1 MLQHVTS
8 TQSSDGGH
16 CRLLINR
23 PKGNVLTAG
32 VMQELLASL
41 KAAAAN
47 PSTKLITIEAAGA
60 HFSFGAAIEEHVPEK
75 IREVLPVFREL
86 ILQVAASE
94 VPVAAVVRGVC
105 FGGALELVAACHFV
119 FAAPDARLALPEIRL
134 GVFPPP
140 ACALLPMRVGQSLA
154 DRMVLTGAEMR
165 ADSLTAC
172 GFVTGCFASE
182 ALEANVQDW
191 YQTTLASSSASSIRH
206 ATRASRAQFCR
217 GLAGQLAQSES
228 AYLGPL
234 METADANEGISA
246 YLAKRPPAWS
256 NA

>member
-8 TQSSDGGH
+8 TQSSDGGR
-16 CRLLINR
+16 CRIVIDR
-23 PKGNVLTAG
+23 PKGNVLSAD
-32 VMQELLASL
+32 VMRELMASL
-41 KAAAAN
+41 EAAAAI
-47 PSTKLITIEAAGA
+47 PGTKLVTIEGAGA
-60 HFSFGAAIEEHVPEK
+60 HFSFGASIEEHTPEK
-75 IREVLPVFREL
+75 IREVLPVFRDL
-86 ILQVAASE
+86 ILRVAGSE

-140 ACALLPMRVGQSLA
+140 ACALLPMRMGQSLA

-165 ADSLTAC
+165 PESLTAC
-172 GFVTGCFASE
+172 GFVTGCFPGES
-182 ALEANVQDW
+182 LETGVQDW
-191 YQTTLASSSASSIRH
+191 YQTTLAPSSASSIRH
-206 ATRASRAQFCR
+206 ATRAARAQFCR
-217 GLAGQLAQSES
+217 ELSGQLGEAES

-234 METADANEGISA
+234 METADANEGIAA
-246 YLAKRPPAWS
+246 YLAKRPPVWS